1 MTPSKIT
8 EEMIQELY
16 ALIAAL
22 HDAEECKMLFDDL
35 CTNKEVEQM
44 AQRLRAAKL
53 LLAGSKVW
61 ANKNS
66 MDAAHLTVTIDGTKV
81 Q

>member
-1 MTPSKIT
+1 MKSCTFNDRNNGAAGK
-8 EEMIQELY
+8 
-16 ALIAAL
+16 AAL
-22 HDAEECKMLFDDL
+22 EIGNDYNATYTL
-35 CTNKEVEQM
+35 TVEK
-44 AQRLRAAKL
+44 ATVNGFADGKNT
-53 LLAGSKVW
+53 GSKLW